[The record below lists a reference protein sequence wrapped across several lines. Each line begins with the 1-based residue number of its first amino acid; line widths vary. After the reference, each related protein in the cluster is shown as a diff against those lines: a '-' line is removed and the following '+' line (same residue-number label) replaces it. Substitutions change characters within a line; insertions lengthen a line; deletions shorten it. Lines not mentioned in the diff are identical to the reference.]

1 MSVNIENLADEIMRG
16 LENYSEDVTEG
27 IKLAVGTVAKEVNVE
42 IKNHIS
48 FKEHTKKYVKAFK
61 IKNTYEGKYN
71 IGKTWCVGGGEYRL
85 THLLENGHAKVNG
98 GRTASF
104 KHIKYGEELAIRR
117 MEELSKEAV
126 QNANGH

>member
-1 MSVNIENLADEIMRG
+1 MTTLDNLADEIMRE

-27 IKLAVGTVAKEVNVE
+27 IKLAVGTVAKEVNTE
-42 IKNHIS
+42 IKAHIT
-48 FKEHTKKYVKAFK
+48 FKEHTRKYVKAFR

-71 IGKTWCVGGGEYRL
+71 IGKIWHVGGGEYRL

-104 KHIKYGEELAIRR
+104 KHIKFGEELAIRR
-117 MEELSKEAV
+117 MEELSRKAV
-126 QNANGH
+126 ENANGH